1 MPTLHFD
8 IHIAAPRERVWR
20 TMLYTPTYERWTATF
35 CEGSR
40 YDGSWEAC
48 RCAWPAGSCRRR

>member
-20 TMLYTPTYERWTATF
+20 TMLYTPTYERWTATLM
-35 CEGSR
+35 
-40 YDGSWEAC
+40 
-48 RCAWPAGSCRRR
+48 